1 MNRLTRAALAVFL
14 IVGVALLGFLVV
26 QGNKPTIPA
35 PDYFDAERIVFF
47 ALGDQGSGR
56 YRQHGVSWLMERE
69 CQSDSAVNFS
79 LLLGDNFYPEGVN
92 SVDDPLWQKYFESAY
107 DGPCLS
113 GMPFFA
119 MFGNHDHMGNIDA
132 QLAYARQQRGS
143 GRWQMPDKFYTQDFG
158 RVGERTLLR
167 LFVID
172 TLLPMPAQLQMI
184 KDGLAK
190 DEAVWTA
197 LASHHTA
204 RSFDEVYGDNP
215 AWIDEVRS
223 LGIDL
228 YLSGH
233 AHNLQLIAKAEEPLY
248 IVSGAGGKRPYGV
261 KQSDELLFGRA
272 SLGFVKLSLD
282 AESLAIEFSA
292 LDLGGRE
299 SFRVSRD
306 CMEKTS
312 IASCV
317 ESH

>member
-1 MNRLTRAALAVFL
+1 MNRLARAALAVFL
-14 IVGVALLGFLVV
+14 IVGLALMGLFVMQV
-26 QGNKPTIPA
+26 NKPTIPA
-35 PDYFDAERIVFF
+35 PDYVDAERVVFF

-69 CQSDSAVNFS
+69 CLSDRTVNFT

-92 SVDDPLWQKYFESAY
+92 AVDDSLWQKYFESAY

-119 MFGNHDHMGNIDA
+119 MLGNHDHMGNIDA
-132 QLAYARQQRGS
+132 QLAYATQQRGS

-158 RVGERTLLR
+158 RIGERTLLR

-172 TLLPMPAQLQMI
+172 TLLPLPAQLQMI
-184 KDGLAK
+184 RDGMAK
-190 DEAVWTA
+190 DAAIWTA
-197 LASHHTA
+197 LATHHTA
-204 RSFDEVYGDNP
+204 RSYDEVYGDNP
-215 AWIDEVRS
+215 AWVDEVTP
-223 LGIDL
+223 LGVDL

-261 KQSDELLFGRA
+261 MQADELLFGRA

-282 AESLAIEFSA
+282 AESLAIDFSA
-292 LDLGGRE
+292 LDLGDSG
-299 SFRVSRD
+299 SFRISRD
-306 CMEKTS
+306 CKEKNA

-317 ESH
+317 ESR